1 VAAAPSGR
9 VLVLGDGDLAAL
21 AIVRSLGRLGLEV
34 HLASF
39 EGSPVTRHSRFVA
52 RRHDLGHPLADEAGF
67 VDALQQLLAATAFDL
82 VVPTSDKSLV
92 PLMPHRDQ
100 IARLSQLAAPTDVG
114 FRVTNRKDET
124 IALAATCGLHV
135 PRTIRVGNVAEA
147 ETTVPPFSYPLVL
160 KPIVSHIPGR
170 ADRLRVRTV
179 HSPDELA
186 QRLPEMAAASPV
198 LVQEFCPGTG
208 LGLSVLA
215 RRGEVTAAFQH
226 ERVHEPPEGG
236 AGSYR
241 RSAPLSRDLLDSVQR
256 FCREVE
262 WDGPAMFEFKQQGN
276 GAPVLMEV
284 NGRFWGSLALAVHAG
299 VDFPRL
305 LYESMVLGRTT
316 RVFDYRVPL
325 YVRHTVRDVSW
336 LYSNARASRSRREL
350 IRVPLSQLA
359 REALNLPR
367 GRERFDLESVS
378 DPVPAIIGWLALAGE
393 LYSGARR
400 RLLDRVRLVA
410 ARRRMERRRRSPA
423 LVEQIRA
430 ARAVLF
436 VCQGNI
442 NRSAVAERV
451 LTHRLE
457 ASSNGITVASAGFD
471 PRAGRPSTSIS
482 RGAASDLQVDLQDHL
497 STPLTRAML
506 ARFDLI
512 VVMEVRQ
519 AVAIDE
525 LDAKAGRNCIVL
537 ALLDPEGGPLD
548 ISDPDGRP
556 RSTFSAVYA
565 RIVRCVEQLHRVM
578 SSEAASLTVAG
589 ADSVRLANL
598 NADGR

>member
-1 VAAAPSGR
+1 VGATPSGR

-21 AIVRSLGRLGLEV
+21 AIVRSLGRLGLKV
-34 HLASF
+34 HLATF

-52 RRHDLGHPLADEAGF
+52 HRHNLGHPLDDEARF
-67 VDALQQLLAATAFDL
+67 VGALRWLLVSNPFDL
-82 VVPTSDKSLV
+82 VVPTSDKALV
-92 PLMPHRDQ
+92 PLMAHRDE
-100 IARLSQLAAPTDVG
+100 IARLSRFAAPTDVG
-114 FRVTNRKDET
+114 FRATNRKDET
-124 IALAATCGLHV
+124 IALAVTCGLRV
-135 PRTIRVGNVAEA
+135 PRTIRVENAAEA
-147 ETTVPPFSYPLVL
+147 ASMVPPFAYPVVL

-170 ADRLRVRTV
+170 ADRLRVRLV
-179 HSPDELA
+179 HSPDELS

-215 RRGEVTAAFQH
+215 HRGEVTAAFQH

-241 RSAPLSRDLLDSVQR
+241 RSAPLSRDLLESVQR
-256 FCREVE
+256 FCREVA
-262 WDGPAMFEFKQQGN
+262 WDGPAMFEFKQHG
-276 GAPVLMEV
+276 GEVPVLMEV
-284 NGRFWGSLALAVHAG
+284 NGRFWGSLALAIHAG

-305 LYESMVLGRTT
+305 LYESKVQERIT

-336 LYSNARASRSRREL
+336 LYANARAAGSRREL
-350 IRVPLSQLA
+350 IRVPLAQLA
-359 REALNLPR
+359 REALNLPL
-367 GRERFDLESVS
+367 GRERFDLESLS
-378 DPVPAIIGWLALAGE
+378 DPVPAIMGWLDLGLD

-400 RLLDRVRLVA
+400 RAVDRVRLSV
-410 ARRRMERRRRSPA
+410 ARRRMGRLRGSPA
-423 LVEQIRA
+423 LVEQIRN
-430 ARAVLF
+430 ARSVLF

-442 NRSAVAERV
+442 NRSAVAERA
-451 LTHRLE
+451 LTRHLHP
-457 ASSNGITVASAGFD
+457 SVGTTVASAGFD
-471 PRAGRPSTSIS
+471 RRRGRRSTSIS
-482 RGAASDLQVDLQDHL
+482 CGAASDLHIDLKDHV

-519 AVAIDE
+519 AASIGV
-525 LDAKAGRNCIVL
+525 LDPQAGRRCIVL

-548 ISDPDGRP
+548 ISDPDGKP
-556 RSTFSAVYA
+556 RSTFSTVYT
-565 RIVRCVEQLHRVM
+565 RIVRCVEQLHGVM
-578 SSEAASLTVAG
+578 SSDAASLTAVG
-589 ADSVRLANL
+589 ADRARLANL